1 MRIKVTDSPGPKFLL
16 NETISSFSLEELA
29 RAPAVHPDR
38 VRKFIAVGLIEPSRH
53 TFSGPLFPP
62 SSLERL
68 QRIMRLRRHLGINL
82 PAIPPVLAMPEPI
95 ETLHK
100 EVQRLPRRQVV
111 NWQHLN
117 NGH

>member
-38 VRKFIAVGLIEPSRH
+38 VRNLIAVGLIEPSRH
-53 TFSGPLFPP
+53 TFSGPLFPR

-68 QRIMRLRRHLGINL
+68 QRIMRLRRDLGINL
-82 PAIPPVLAMPEPI
+82 PGIAAVLDMRERI
-95 ETLHK
+95 ETLQK
-100 EVQRLPRRQVV
+100 EVERLQRRQFVK
-111 NWQHLN
+111 
-117 NGH
+117 